1 MTLQVMASSADV
13 YQATD
18 GAAYEVFLGRRSR
31 RLAEKV
37 VDFAAFADDGA
48 LLDVG
53 CGTGSLAG
61 AMAARWPQR
70 RIVGVDFS
78 EAFLAFARSRDLG
91 EAVVFEH
98 GDATAL
104 PYDDG
109 AFAGCANQ
117 LVLNFIPNC
126 EAAVA
131 EMRRVTR
138 RHGIVAA
145 VVLDFR
151 GGAVFQRLF
160 WDTACGIDPQ
170 AVERRARLFAAK
182 PALPGG
188 LRDLFAAAGLG
199 RIEEGLITFRMD
211 YANFDDYWRPL
222 LGGQGPIGSY
232 VASLAGDLQARL
244 EAAVRAAY
252 CAGVADGPRALSA
265 TAWAV
270 RGIVP

>member
-1 MTLQVMASSADV
+1 MTSIAEI

-31 RLAEKV
+31 RLAEKLL
-37 VDFAAFADDGA
+37 DFAAFADDGV

-53 CGTGSLAG
+53 CGTGSLTG

-78 EAFLAFARSRDLG
+78 EAFLAFARSRELG
-91 EAVVFEH
+91 KAVVFEH

-104 PYDDG
+104 PYADG
-109 AFAGCANQ
+109 TFAGAATQ
-117 LVLNFIPNC
+117 LVLNFIPGC
-126 EAAVA
+126 DAAVA
-131 EMRRVTR
+131 EMRRVTQ

-145 VVLDFR
+145 AVMDFR

-170 AVERRARLFAAK
+170 AHDRRARLFSAK

-188 LRDLFAAAGLG
+188 LRELFAAAGLE
-199 RIEEGLITFRMD
+199 RIEEDLITFRMD
-211 YANFDDYWRPL
+211 YTNFDDYWRPL

-232 VASLAGDLQARL
+232 VAALAGDLQERL

-252 CAGVADGPRALSA
+252 CAGAPDGARAMSA

>member
-1 MTLQVMASSADV
+1 MTLQVMTSSADV

-31 RLAEKV
+31 RLADKLL
-37 VDFAAFADDGA
+37 DFAAFADDGT

-53 CGTGSLAG
+53 CGTGSLTG
-61 AMAARWPQR
+61 AMAARWLQR

-78 EAFLAFARSRDLG
+78 EAFLAFARSRGLG
-91 EAVVFEH
+91 ELVVFEH

-104 PYDDG
+104 PYDAG
-109 AFAGCANQ
+109 TFAGCATQ
-117 LVLNFIPNC
+117 LVLNFIPHC
-126 EAAVA
+126 EAADA

-138 RHGIVAA
+138 RQGIVAA
-145 VVLDFR
+145 AVLDFR
-151 GGAVFQRLF
+151 GGAMFQRLF

-170 AVERRARLFAAK
+170 AIERRARLFAAK

-188 LRDLFAAAGLG
+188 LHDLFAAAGLG
-199 RIEEGLITFRMD
+199 HIEESLITFRMD

-232 VASLAGDLQARL
+232 VAGLAGDLQARL
-244 EAAVRAAY
+244 ETAVRAAY
-252 CAGVADGPRALSA
+252 CAGAPDGPRAMSA

>member
-1 MTLQVMASSADV
+1 MTLQVMTASADV

-31 RLAEKV
+31 RLAEKLL
-37 VDFAAFADDGA
+37 DFAAFANDGA
-48 LLDVG
+48 LLDLG
-53 CGTGSLAG
+53 CGTGSLTG
-61 AMAARWPQR
+61 TMAARWPQR

-78 EAFLAFARSRDLG
+78 EAFLAFARSRELG
-91 EAVVFEH
+91 EAVIFEH

-104 PYDDG
+104 PYGDG
-109 AFAGCANQ
+109 AFAGCATQ
-117 LVLNFIPNC
+117 LVLNFIPSC

-138 RHGIVAA
+138 RQGIVVAA
-145 VVLDFR
+145 VLDFR

-170 AVERRARLFAAK
+170 AIERRARLFAAK

-188 LRDLFAAAGLG
+188 LRDLFGAAGLEH
-199 RIEEGLITFRMD
+199 IEETLITFRMN
-211 YANFDDYWRPL
+211 YSGFDDYWRPL
-222 LGGQGPIGSY
+222 LGGQGPVGSY
-232 VASLAGDLQARL
+232 VAALGSDLQARL
-244 EAAVRAAY
+244 EILIRAAY
-252 CAGVADGPRALSA
+252 CAGAPDGPRAMSA

>member
-1 MTLQVMASSADV
+1 MASSADV

-18 GAAYEVFLGRRSR
+18 GGAYEVFLGRRSR
-31 RLAEKV
+31 RLAEKLI
-37 VDFAAFADDGA
+37 DFAAFADDGA

-61 AMAARWPQR
+61 VMAARWPRR

-78 EAFLAFARSRDLG
+78 EAFLAFARSRGLG

-109 AFAGCANQ
+109 AFAGCATQ

-131 EMRRVTR
+131 EMRRVTGR
-138 RHGIVAA
+138 DGIVAA
-145 VVLDFR
+145 AVLDFR

-160 WDTACGIDPQ
+160 WDTACGIDLQ
-170 AVERRARLFAAK
+170 AIERRARLFAAK

-199 RIEEGLITFRMD
+199 RIEESLITFRMD
-211 YANFDDYWRPL
+211 YDNFDDYWRPL

-232 VASLAGDLQARL
+232 VEGLAGDLQARL
-244 EAAVRAAY
+244 EAAVCAAY
-252 CAGVADGPRALSA
+252 CAGAADGARALSA

>member
-1 MTLQVMASSADV
+1 MTSIADA

-18 GAAYEVFLGRRSR
+18 GGAYERFLGRRSR
-31 RLAEKV
+31 SLAEKLL
-37 VDFAAFADDGA
+37 DFAAFGDDGA

-53 CGTGSLAG
+53 CGTGSLSA

-78 EAFLAFARSRDLG
+78 QAFLAFARSRGLG
-91 EAVVFEH
+91 DAVVFER

-104 PYDDG
+104 PYADG
-109 AFAGCANQ
+109 TFAGAATQ
-117 LVLNFIPNC
+117 LVLNFIPDC
-126 EAAVA
+126 DTAVA
-131 EMRRVTR
+131 QMRRVTR
-138 RHGIVAA
+138 SDGIVAA
-145 VVLDFR
+145 AVLDFR
-151 GGAVFQRLF
+151 GGAVFQRMF

-170 AVERRARLFAAK
+170 AHDRRARLFAAK

-188 LRDLFAAAGLG
+188 LRLLFVAAGLK

-211 YANFDDYWRPL
+211 YADFEDYWRPL

-232 VASLAGDLQARL
+232 VAALASDQQARL

-252 CAGVADGPRALSA
+252 CAGAPDGPRTLSA

-270 RGIVP
+270 RGMVP

>member
-1 MTLQVMASSADV
+1 MTSIAEI

-31 RLAEKV
+31 RLAEKLL
-37 VDFAAFADDGA
+37 DFAAFADDGV

-53 CGTGSLAG
+53 CGTGSLTG

-78 EAFLAFARSRDLG
+78 EAFLAFARSREPG
-91 EAVVFEH
+91 KAVVFEH

-104 PYDDG
+104 PYADG
-109 AFAGCANQ
+109 TFAGAATQ
-117 LVLNFIPNC
+117 LVLNFIPRC
-126 EAAVA
+126 DAAVA
-131 EMRRVTR
+131 EMRRVTQPG
-138 RHGIVAA
+138 GIVAA
-145 VVLDFR
+145 AVMDFR

-170 AVERRARLFAAK
+170 AHDRRARLFSAK

-188 LRDLFAAAGLG
+188 LRELFVSAGLE
-199 RIEEGLITFRMD
+199 RIEEHLITFRMD
-211 YANFDDYWRPL
+211 YTNFEDYWRPL

-232 VASLAGDLQARL
+232 VAALAGDLQARL

-252 CAGVADGPRALSA
+252 CAGAPDGARAMSA

>member
-1 MTLQVMASSADV
+1 MTLQVMTSSADV

-18 GAAYEVFLGRRSR
+18 GAAYEVFLGCRSR
-31 RLAEKV
+31 RLADKLL
-37 VDFAAFADDGA
+37 DFAAFADDGA

-78 EAFLAFARSRDLG
+78 KAFLAFARLRNLG

-109 AFAGCANQ
+109 AFGGCATQ

-138 RHGIVAA
+138 RAGIAA
-145 VVLDFR
+145 AAVLDFR

-170 AVERRARLFAAK
+170 AIERRARLFSAK

-188 LRDLFAAAGLG
+188 LRDLFVAAGFAH
-199 RIEEGLITFRMD
+199 IEEDLITFRMD
-211 YANFDDYWRPL
+211 YANFEDYWRPL
-222 LGGQGPIGSY
+222 LGGQGPVGSY
-232 VASLAGDLQARL
+232 VAGLADDLQARL
-244 EAAVRAAY
+244 KAAVQAAY
-252 CAGVADGPRALSA
+252 CAGATDGPRAMSA

>member
-1 MTLQVMASSADV
+1 MALQVMTSSADV

-31 RLAEKV
+31 RLADRLL
-37 VDFAAFADDGA
+37 DFVAFADDGA

-53 CGTGSLAG
+53 CGTGSLTG
-61 AMAARWPQR
+61 TMAARWPQR

-78 EAFLAFARSRDLG
+78 EAFLAFARSRGLG
-91 EAVVFEH
+91 EAIVFEH
-98 GDATAL
+98 GDARAL

-109 AFAGCANQ
+109 AFAGCATQ

-145 VVLDFR
+145 AVLDFR

-160 WDTACGIDPQ
+160 WDTACSIDPQ
-170 AVERRARLFAAK
+170 AIERRARLFSAK

-188 LRDLFAAAGLG
+188 LRDLFVAAGLAH
-199 RIEEGLITFRMD
+199 IEETLLTFRMD
-211 YANFDDYWRPL
+211 YANFEDYWRPL
-222 LGGQGPIGSY
+222 LGGQGPVGSY
-232 VASLAGDLQARL
+232 VAGLADDLQARL
-244 EAAVRAAY
+244 KAAVQAAY
-252 CAGVADGPRALSA
+252 CAGAPDGPRAMSA

-270 RGIVP
+270 RGNVP

>member
-1 MTLQVMASSADV
+1 MASSADV

-31 RLAEKV
+31 LLAEKLL
-37 VDFAAFADDGA
+37 DFAAFGDDGA

-61 AMAARWPQR
+61 AMAARWPGR
-70 RIVGVDFS
+70 RIVGVDSS
-78 EAFLAFARSRDLG
+78 EAFLAFARSRGLGAAVILDL
-91 EAVVFEH
+91 

-109 AFAGCANQ
+109 AFAGAATQ
-117 LVLNFIPNC
+117 LVLNFIPDP
-126 EAAVA
+126 APALA

-145 VVLDFR
+145 AVLDFH

-170 AVERRARLFAAK
+170 AVDRRARLFSAR

-188 LRDLFAAAGLG
+188 LRGLFAGAGLD
-199 RIEEGLITFRMD
+199 RIEESLVTFRMD
-211 YANFDDYWRPL
+211 YADFDDYWRPL
-222 LGGQGPIGSY
+222 LGGQGPVGSY
-232 VASLAGDLQARL
+232 VAGLASDLRARL

-252 CAGVADGPRALSA
+252 CAGAPDGPRAMSA
-265 TAWAV
+265 TAWVV
-270 RGIVP
+270 RGLVP

>member
-1 MTLQVMASSADV
+1 MASIAGA

-18 GAAYEVFLGRRSR
+18 GDAYEVFLGRRSR
-31 RLAEKV
+31 RLAERL

-61 AMAARWPQR
+61 TMAARWPER
-70 RIVGVDFS
+70 RIVGVDSS
-78 EAFLAFARSRDLG
+78 EAFLSFARSRGLG
-91 EAVVFEH
+91 PAVVFDL

-104 PYDDG
+104 PYED
-109 AFAGCANQ
+109 ATFAGTATQ
-117 LVLNFIPNC
+117 LVLNFIPDC
-126 EAAVA
+126 ETAAA

-145 VVLDFR
+145 AVFDFH
-151 GGAVFQRLF
+151 GGAVFHRVF

-170 AVERRARLFAAK
+170 ALERRARLFSSR

-188 LRDLFAAAGLG
+188 LRGLFVGAGLE
-199 RIEEGLITFRMD
+199 RIEESLITIRMD

-222 LGGQGPIGSY
+222 LGGQGPVGSY
-232 VASLAGDLQARL
+232 VAGLAGDLRARL
-244 EAAVRAAY
+244 ETAVRAAY
-252 CAGVADGPRALSA
+252 CAGAPDGPRVMSA

-270 RGIVP
+270 RGIVA

>member
-1 MTLQVMASSADV
+1 
-13 YQATD
+13 
-18 GAAYEVFLGRRSR
+18 
-31 RLAEKV
+31 
-37 VDFAAFADDGA
+37 

-53 CGTGSLAG
+53 CGTGSLTG
-61 AMAARWPQR
+61 AMAARWPER
-70 RIVGVDFS
+70 RIVGVDSS
-78 EAFLAFARSRDLG
+78 EAFLAFARSRQLGTALAFDL
-91 EAVVFEH
+91 

-109 AFAGCANQ
+109 TFAGTATQ
-117 LVLNFIPNC
+117 LVLNFIPDC

-138 RHGIVAA
+138 RQGIVAA
-145 VVLDFR
+145 AVFDFH
-151 GGAVFQRLF
+151 GGAVFHRLF

-170 AVERRARLFAAK
+170 AVARRARLFSSR

-188 LRDLFAAAGLG
+188 LRGLFVAAGLE
-199 RIEEGLITFRMD
+199 RIEESLITIRMD

-222 LGGQGPIGSY
+222 LGGQGPVGSY
-232 VASLAGDLQARL
+232 VEAMAGDLRARI

-252 CAGVADGPRALSA
+252 CAGAPDGPRAMSA

-270 RGIVP
+270 RGLVP